1 MGGYPSKFAPAR
13 SRPSTLTLI
22 LTKEAST
29 GSDTHVQA
37 EENVH
42 DEKAEAE
49 DEDQCDEFAIV
60 SPNGKGKRRGK
71 LFYYSDPY
79 LM

>member
-1 MGGYPSKFAPAR
+1 M
-13 SRPSTLTLI
+13 
-22 LTKEAST
+22 
-29 GSDTHVQA
+29 
-37 EENVH
+37 H
-42 DEKAEAE
+42 DEEAEAE